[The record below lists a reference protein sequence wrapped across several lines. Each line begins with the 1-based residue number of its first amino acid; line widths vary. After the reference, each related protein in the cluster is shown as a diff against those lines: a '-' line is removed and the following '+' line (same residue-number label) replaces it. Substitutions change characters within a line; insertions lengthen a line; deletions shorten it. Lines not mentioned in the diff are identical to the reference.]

1 MFLPSSESIAV
12 RHTWSYKV
20 HWSRTHQTFQSL
32 PDHDHWKR
40 RTSEVVLRQ
49 LEPPV
54 RAARRATPQAQRNKR
69 NPSGALNFL
78 SIKCQCEPC
87 APVLSSPLP
96 SLSLSLSK
104 TQPPPFLPARP
115 NCTLA
120 EKRSSVHLFKGA
132 GTQRRRSHARQPV
145 GLQSL

>member
-1 MFLPSSESIAV
+1 MLCYIMYLYCIVMCLFVEFIMHSALL
-12 RHTWSYKV
+12 SY
-20 HWSRTHQTFQSL
+20 RI
-32 PDHDHWKR
+32 DHDHWKR

-96 SLSLSLSK
+96 SLSLSK